1 MVTSDLIRSSLRLI
15 GAISSSEAPAADE
28 SMDALEALNMM
39 LNSWGAVRFLS
50 KNTPTITHTLNG
62 STSYTVGIGGD
73 INTTRPTSI
82 YTAIYTLGTQ
92 DYAVKV
98 LDYADYVEITT
109 KNLGGTIPEFV
120 TLKPDYPLSTLYVF
134 PAINGGVLNLSTV
147 RPSAELDIN
156 DDIQDIYPPEWIRAI
171 KYNLAIEIAPEYGF
185 SASPELIALARESK
199 DIVMRSMVTIP
210 LAKFDSLLPGAN
222 KQAGSRTF
230 IMGGGFV

>member
-28 SMDALEALNMM
+28 SMDALEALNML

-62 STSYTVGIGGD
+62 STSYTIGSGGD
-73 INTTRPTSI
+73 IDTIRPSAI
-82 YTAIYTLGTQ
+82 FTAYYTLGGL
-92 DYAVKV
+92 DYPLQV
-98 LDYADYVEITT
+98 LDYKTYSEIGT
-109 KNLGGTIPEFV
+109 KNIGAIPEYV
-120 TLKPDYPLSTLYVF
+120 VLKPDYPLSTIYVF
-134 PAINGGVLNLSTV
+134 PVGSGGVLTLSAV
-147 RPSAELDIN
+147 RPQVELNIN
-156 DDIQDIYPPEWIRAI
+156 DDVQDIYPPEWIRAI
-171 KYNLAIEIAPEYGF
+171 KYNLAIEIAPEFGF

>member
-73 INTTRPTSI
+73 INVTRPTSI

-109 KNLGGTIPEFV
+109 KNIGGTIPEFV

-147 RPSAELDIN
+147 RPNAELDIN
-156 DDIQDIYPPEWIRAI
+156 DDIQDIYPPEWLRAI
-171 KYNLAIEIAPEYGF
+171 KYNLAIEIAPEYGVTV
-185 SASPELIALARESK
+185 APEIVAIAKEAK
-199 DIVMRSMVTIP
+199 DTVMRSMVTIP
-210 LAKFDSLLPGAN
+210 RAKFDPLLNDGYTTA
-222 KQAGSRTF
+222 SRSF
-230 IMGGGFV
+230 MAGGGF